1 VRTRG
6 LRRDREGRGGGER
19 RVEDAAER
27 RHEVRRDGLAGRQA
41 IVDKSLV
48 LQLLPLRRRE
58 RVTPRGNLAAGV
70 VAHHHHLCAIAS
82 SASEEPLPDRFLAC

>member
-1 VRTRG
+1 MERKVRTRG
-6 LRRDREGRGGGER
+6 LRREREGRGGGER

-41 IVDKSLV
+41 IVDKSLA

-58 RVTPRGNLAAGV
+58 RVAPRGRPAARAV
-70 VAHHHHLCAIAS
+70 VRHHHHLCCAIAS
-82 SASEEPLPDRFLAC
+82 SG